1 MRRAPAKL
9 IPFVLAAITVSG
21 TGIAAASAQPSAPAS
36 RHGTEHFTFMFASTS
51 TDVGSIIATG
61 PFTDGG
67 TINISSRGPTA
78 EMKLGAGTIRL
89 TGTSPRGP
97 SSKTNRATC
106 LTTVSERGTYKLSR
120 GTGRYAGIRG
130 TGRFTATD
138 RIVSHHRRNGGC
150 ATYRSPLAEQTILTL
165 AGSVTLRQ

>member
-9 IPFVLAAITVSG
+9 ISLVLATITVSG

-61 PFTDGG
+61 RFTDGG
-67 TINISSRGPTA
+67 TINIFPFRPSYG
-78 EMKLGAGTIRL
+78 MKLGAGTIRL
-89 TGTSPRGP
+89 TLTSPHPP

-106 LTTVSERGTYKLSR
+106 LTTVSERGTYKLSH

-138 RIVSHHRRNGGC
+138 RLVSHHRRSGGC
-150 ATYRSPLAEQTILTL
+150 ATGRSPLAEQTIFTL
-165 AGSVTLRQ
+165 SGPVTLRQ